1 MDIGARVGIYGH
13 GVDSCQN
20 NFVTVQD
27 CYIHD
32 LPGAGIHLA
41 GGNMY
46 NLVQRNYI
54 SNVGFGINVGFS
66 TGRL

>member
-1 MDIGARVGIYGH
+1 M
-13 GVDSCQN
+13 
-20 NFVTVQD
+20 QD

-46 NLVQRNYI
+46 NLIQRNYI
-54 SNVGFGINVGFS
+54 ANVGFGINVGFS
-66 TGRL
+66 TGMLLISSLKLFNLKFKILY